1 MDRDQALALLRQHE
15 AEFRKAGIG
24 ALFLFGSVAR
34 DQAGV
39 ASDVDVFFDL
49 ERTQGFTLFDLSPF
63 GSACRTSSEPR
74 SISHPSAGASPNRSR
89 RGAGVSDSTPVDSLL
104 DILELSTGSNGRPSV
119 CGVRLIAAERFL
131 TSTPKT
137 NCVAGSGRPD

>member
-63 GSACRTSSEPR
+63 GSACRTSSERR
-74 SISHPSAGASPNRSR
+74 SIS
-89 RGAGVSDSTPVDSLL
+89 
-104 DILELSTGSNGRPSV
+104 
-119 CGVRLIAAERFL
+119 
-131 TSTPKT
+131 
-137 NCVAGSGRPD
+137 